1 MANIMKLEL
10 TDGMERMLR
19 ELDSM
24 GENVQTIVE
33 KTIIGAAQQIQID
46 TVKALDKA
54 NLPAGGRYSKGDTR
68 RSVVSDLQVHWEG
81 LTAWIPI
88 GFDFEKPGAGGYLIT
103 GTPRMKPDAA
113 LSKMYKQKA
122 YMKKIQ
128 DDMENVILD
137 LLVKA
142 GGQK

>member
-1 MANIMKLEL
+1 M
-10 TDGMERMLR
+10 
-19 ELDSM
+19 
-24 GENVQTIVE
+24 
-33 KTIIGAAQQIQID
+33 
-46 TVKALDKA
+46 
-54 NLPAGGRYSKGDTR
+54 Y
-68 RSVVSDLQVHWEG
+68 
-81 LTAWIPI
+81 I